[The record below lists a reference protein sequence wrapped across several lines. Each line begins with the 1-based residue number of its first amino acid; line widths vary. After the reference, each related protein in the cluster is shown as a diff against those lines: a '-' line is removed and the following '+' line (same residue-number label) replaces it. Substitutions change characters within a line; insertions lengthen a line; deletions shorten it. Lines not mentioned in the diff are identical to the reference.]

1 MKEFTLLI
9 VFFSSLVA
17 IFGLGIFIGK
27 ICGLDKY
34 LDKIHSKP
42 HAIK

>member
-1 MKEFTLLI
+1 MKELTLLL

-17 IFGLGIFIGK
+17 LFGLGISVGK

-34 LDKIHSKP
+34 LDKIQSKP

>member
-1 MKEFTLLI
+1 MKELTLFL

-17 IFGLGIFIGK
+17 IFGLGISIGK
-27 ICGLDKY
+27 IFGLEKY
-34 LDKIHSKP
+34 LDKIQSKP